1 MLKVKQIRKDNS
13 GSTTY
18 LTPITF
24 KPTTIKTRGYE
35 SDIETTVF
43 TDFALNVETKLS
55 TNQSYYLRFNAKR
68 PLPTGG
74 DKPYGDPDEISF
86 NIVLYEQDGGTEGL
100 HDNEKTQ
107 TIEKNLK
114 LSPWVDKYN
123 NEWQEFTVVFTPN
136 ENYQYIALK
145 INRIGYDYVYEGTPQ
160 RRNPFI
166 YNESDTSHNTLN
178 FTDQGDFALIN
189 NILSV
194 PSSSGAA
201 LKIGIQARPGTLFC
215 VNREPIYLGR
225 SGIYEINNGTKISFV
240 GIAAPNGNETDNVP
254 DFILDY
260 AYDE

>member
-1 MLKVKQIRKDNS
+1 MLKVKQIRKNNS

-24 KPTTIKTRGYE
+24 TPSSITTRGYE

-43 TDFALNVETKLS
+43 TDFALKVTNKL
-55 TNQSYYLRFNAKR
+55 TANQSYYLRFAAKR
-68 PLPTGG
+68 PQKTDG

-86 NIVLYEQDGGTEGL
+86 NIVLYQEDGGEEGL

-114 LSPWVDKYN
+114 LSPWLEQYN
-123 NEWQEFTVVFTPN
+123 SEWQEFTVVFTPN
-136 ENYQYIALK
+136 EDYEYIALR
-145 INRIGYDYVYEGTPQ
+145 INRIGYDYVYEKTPN
-160 RRNPFI
+160 RRVPFV
-166 YNESDTSHNTLN
+166 YNTTDTSKNTLN
-178 FTDQGDFALIN
+178 FTDKGDLALIN
-189 NILSV
+189 NILTI
-194 PSSSGAA
+194 PSGIGSA

-225 SGIYEINNGTKISFV
+225 SGVYEINNGTKISFV
-240 GIAAPNGNETDNVP
+240 GIAAPNGNETANVP